1 MNLEKI
7 FKNTILLYLLSE
19 IIAITLSH
27 TLEKN
32 ILGQFLYNL
41 DQESD
46 FSLISSFDESMII
59 LVFALL
65 LVIAMIFNLISLFF
79 LYTFK
84 PFGKK
89 LFMISFI
96 FIMFIILLVG
106 GGISSGPMYI
116 LDSIGFLLEGII
128 ICFLFFTPI
137 KEKFN

>member
-1 MNLEKI
+1 M
-7 FKNTILLYLLSE
+7 
-19 IIAITLSH
+19 
-27 TLEKN
+27 
-32 ILGQFLYNL
+32 YNL

-46 FSLISSFDESMII
+46 FSLISSFDESMIN

-65 LVIAMIFNLISLFF
+65 TVIAMIFNLISLFF

-106 GGISSGPMYI
+106 GGIFSGPMYI

-128 ICFLFFTPI
+128 ICFLYFTPI

>member
-41 DQESD
+41 DQEGD

-89 LFMISFI
+89 LF
-96 FIMFIILLVG
+96 G